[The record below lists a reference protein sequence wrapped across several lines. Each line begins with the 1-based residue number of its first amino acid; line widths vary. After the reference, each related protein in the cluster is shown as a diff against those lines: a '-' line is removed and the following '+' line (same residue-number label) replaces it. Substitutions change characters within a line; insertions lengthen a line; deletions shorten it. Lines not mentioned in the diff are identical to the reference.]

1 MPTDHPIRQAMD
13 NRQMTQTQKAESL
26 NPVWRLAADT
36 GLLLDFNGWGPVLRP
51 EDYRQPDPQ
60 IARIARLRADQIR
73 GRMQAGE
80 LAGLIDIVPGLT
92 SILLH
97 YDPLAT
103 SAARLRDAISL
114 MLAEPLDQQETAPRK
129 WLIPALYN
137 GPDLSFVA
145 SQTGLSEADIITR
158 HANKSYE
165 IAVMGFLPGLGYMTG
180 LDPALS
186 LPRRA
191 EPRTHVPARS
201 LAIAMGQSVIYPMDS
216 PGGWH
221 LIGIIPFDVFT
232 TQSDE
237 PILFRPGDLVCFEA
251 VSQPEFARLEKQ
263 AAAGQLPA
271 RLIPA
276 DEAGHG

>member
-1 MPTDHPIRQAMD
+1 MPNKGAFRQERD
-13 NRQMTQTQKAESL
+13 SQQMTQNPKADSFT
-26 NPVWRLAADT
+26 PVWRLAADT

-51 EDYRQPDPQ
+51 QDYRQPDPQ
-60 IARIARLRADQIR
+60 LARIARLRADQIR
-73 GRMQAGE
+73 ARMQTGE
-80 LAGLIDIVPGLT
+80 LAGLTDIVPGLT

-103 SAARLRDAISL
+103 SAAKLRDAISL
-114 MLAEPLDQQETAPRK
+114 MLAEPMESAALHPRH
-129 WLIPALYN
+129 WQIPALYE
-137 GPDLSFVA
+137 GPDLGFVA
-145 SQTGLSEADIITR
+145 EQTGLDEAEIITR

-191 EPRTHVPARS
+191 EPRIRVPARS

-221 LIGIIPFDVFT
+221 LIGAVPFDIFT
-232 TQSDE
+232 PQSDR
-237 PILFRPGDLVCFEA
+237 PILFRPGDLVSFEA
-251 VSQPEFARLEKQ
+251 VSQQEFAQLQ
-263 AAAGQLPA
+263 AEAEQGQLPA
-271 RLIPA
+271 RLSQAGA
-276 DEAGHG
+276 DGHG